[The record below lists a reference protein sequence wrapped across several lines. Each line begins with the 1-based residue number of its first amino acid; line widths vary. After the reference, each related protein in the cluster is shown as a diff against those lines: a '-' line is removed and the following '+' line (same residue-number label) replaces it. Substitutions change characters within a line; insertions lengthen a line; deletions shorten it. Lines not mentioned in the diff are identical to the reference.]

1 MNPSTIIGMLIGFGV
16 LGFAIFFT
24 GQDAY
29 IFINP
34 KGLLIV
40 LGGTLAATLISFP
53 MREVLQVFR
62 IFFIVLKNEKLYA
75 EEDIKELVELSKI
88 WFKQDMA
95 KIENELENVK
105 NPYLK
110 SGIQLVIDGNPLQ
123 DIFNLLH
130 WRISRLKMREQA
142 EAGIFKAMASYA
154 PAFGMLGTLIGLVE
168 MLESMGAR
176 ELDEIGFHMA
186 VALITTF
193 YGILLANLLFKPVS
207 IKFERRTEQRVMLM
221 HMVMEGISLIHQK
234 RSPAYIRETLNS
246 FVANY
251 KDELHVESETD
262 LPITEI
268 KGPPKDEE

>member
-24 GQDAY
+24 GSDAH
-29 IFINP
+29 IFLNL
-34 KGLLIV
+34 KGILIV

-53 MREVLQVFR
+53 IREVLQVFR
-62 IFFIVLKNEKLYA
+62 IFFIVLKNERLYA
-75 EEDIKELVELSKI
+75 EQDIKELVNLSKI
-88 WFKQDMA
+88 WFKQDIA
-95 KIENELENVK
+95 KIENELETIK

-110 SGIQLVIDGNPLQ
+110 SGIQLIIDGNSLQ

-142 EAGIFKAMASYA
+142 EAGIFKAMAAYA
-154 PAFGMLGTLIGLVE
+154 PAFGMVGTLIGLVE

-193 YGILLANLLFKPVS
+193 YGILLANLIFKPVA

-251 KDELHVESETD
+251 KDELHVEDGED
-262 LPITEI
+262 LAIPDI
-268 KGPPKDEE
+268 KRPPKDEE